1 MDVLA
6 RLRSDMDDAGHEA
19 YESGE
24 DETDACLEILDEF
37 TGEHEVVEVAFFP
50 ANRTGPPSRVWREG
64 WPKESTAF
72 CHFETIIRPRER
84 KPSLLE
90 AAEALHVAAG
100 KVATLRAGDI
110 GTEMGAWEELRDA
123 DAALAEAIAKEK
135 SNA

>member
-84 KPSLLE
+84 KPSLLA
-90 AAEALHVAAG
+90 AAEGMEYACSNVVIHSGRGKDVDEFHAAQR
-100 KVATLRAGDI
+100 VLS
-110 GTEMGAWEELRDA
+110 
-123 DAALAEAIAKEK
+123 EAIAKEK
-135 SNA
+135 SDEA